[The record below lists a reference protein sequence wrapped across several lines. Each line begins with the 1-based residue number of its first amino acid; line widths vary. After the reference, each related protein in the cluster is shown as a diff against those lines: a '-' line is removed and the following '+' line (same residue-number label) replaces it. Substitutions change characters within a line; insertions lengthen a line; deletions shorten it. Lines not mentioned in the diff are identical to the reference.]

1 MTRALADGGCAQAT
15 RGANGCLCGALTVV
29 LITRAAGVHGGALD
43 GDGPGHCFALQGVN
57 LAPSGGS
64 VGNVISGA
72 RVAISNN
79 RLVVWEPDGLRK
91 HWVVHLTNGLGRLSL
106 AVL

>member
-1 MTRALADGGCAQAT
+1 MEALWTATAQAIVL
-15 RGANGCLCGALTVV
+15 LCRV
-29 LITRAAGVHGGALD
+29 LILLH
-43 GDGPGHCFALQGVN
+43 
-57 LAPSGGS
+57 GGS

-72 RVAISNN
+72 GVAIPNN